1 MMSALPHHYEGCLS
15 SEGVVWIG
23 QTPLLS
29 LQVLNDAGI
38 LMSTSR
44 FQKEKCSI
52 FLWPVLP
59 SPSQIDTKRVQGTGN
74 LSCLRCL
81 SWFVGVAWV
90 AFFCQE
96 QAGEDGRFGFYGY
109 WADWDLHNVVQRAE
123 SLETQ

>member
-1 MMSALPHHYEGCLS
+1 MQHLPVACSALSFPNRHKEGSGHRDL
-15 SEGVVWIG
+15 
-23 QTPLLS
+23 
-29 LQVLNDAGI
+29 
-38 LMSTSR
+38 
-44 FQKEKCSI
+44 
-52 FLWPVLP
+52 
-59 SPSQIDTKRVQGTGN
+59 